1 MASNPEFIADN
12 KVILEQWK
20 SAIDL
25 QLLTVASRAAPDSER
40 LQSAA
45 RYVLEGQ
52 GKRLRGLLVMAL
64 GHDLGSLDPE
74 VSGALHAAVSVEML
88 HAASLVHDD
97 LPALDNDD
105 LRRGRPSCHRA
116 FSEATAILVGDLLVG
131 RAIEWIGEGLTAPAR
146 QLHVAKV
153 LSRAWGDLCVGQQL
167 DIERSADPKVIQ
179 RLMELKTGTL
189 FGASAYAGCV
199 CGGLPTERAEEF
211 FAWGVEVGVLFQKL
225 DDVSDGD
232 STMSEPF
239 HRNREI
245 ADSHARLV
253 KLASS
258 RALPL
263 TELVYRTI
271 VGTSSGALK

>member
-1 MASNPEFIADN
+1 MASNPELIEENMA
-12 KVILEQWK
+12 ILAQWK
-20 SAIDL
+20 SSIEVE
-25 QLLTVASRAAPDSER
+25 LLKVASAAASESQR
-40 LQSAA
+40 LQDGV

-64 GHDLGSLDPE
+64 ARDLGGCGPE
-74 VSGALHAAVSVEML
+74 TSGALHAAVSVEML

-131 RAIEWIGEGLTAPAR
+131 RAIGWIGEGPATSER
-146 QLHVAKV
+146 QLLIVKM
-153 LSRAWGDLCVGQQL
+153 LGRSWGDLCVGQHL
-167 DIERSADPKVIQ
+167 DIEKSSDRKVIK
-179 RLMELKTGTL
+179 RLMELKTGAL

-199 CGGLPTERAEEF
+199 CAGLSPTLASEF
-211 FAWGVEVGVLFQKL
+211 FAWGVEIGVLFQKL

-232 STMSEPF
+232 GTMSEPF
-239 HRNREI
+239 DREREI
-245 ADSHARLV
+245 FESHARLL
-253 KLASS
+253 KHASP

-263 TELVYRTI
+263 TELVYRKI
-271 VGTSSGALK
+271 VGVSE